1 MRSKKYECSVAFNS
15 HNHSYSLSLSLSHSI
30 DVVIKT
36 VLEQCKIANAS
47 TNEPKM
53 KWLKLCAKRL
63 FHSCCCYC
71 CCCCCCSNINAF
83 APDHKMCSTGN
94 CTWRVHEWAV
104 WLGAALPISL
114 SLSLSFCRTDTSSIY
129 ACACALGLPGSWT
142 IGQLDRTCEL
152 FSTEPGSCARSP
164 PVIGVRSISFFKRL
178 LHCGGRSSSLPAHP
192 LVSMMKF

>member
-1 MRSKKYECSVAFNS
+1 MSVPWRGATPTAT
-15 HNHSYSLSLSLSHSI
+15 LSLSPSLPI

-71 CCCCCCSNINAF
+71 CCCCSNINAF

-104 WLGAALPISL
+104 WLGGSIAHLPL
-114 SLSLSFCRTDTSSIY
+114 SLSRCLSATLILVLFV
-129 ACACALGLPGSWT
+129 LVLWGLPGRLDSWKA
-142 IGQLDRTCEL
+142 GQD
-152 FSTEPGSCARSP
+152 
-164 PVIGVRSISFFKRL
+164 
-178 LHCGGRSSSLPAHP
+178 
-192 LVSMMKF
+192 M